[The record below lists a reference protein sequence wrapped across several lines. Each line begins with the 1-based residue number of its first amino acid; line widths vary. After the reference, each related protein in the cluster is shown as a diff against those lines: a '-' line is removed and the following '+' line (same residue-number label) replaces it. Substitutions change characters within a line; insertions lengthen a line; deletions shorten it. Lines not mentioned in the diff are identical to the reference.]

1 MKQLWIAAA
10 LAVLVSGYTALAA
23 DAVVPS
29 LGKWTLPADTTQ
41 VAGEVSVR
49 GTDGAPKISA
59 FYQDQGFKNGHYY
72 LLVRQNQVAFAY
84 AALAVI
90 PQERAV
96 TPRYDRTRSVYRP
109 VQKERGAYYQVPEQ
123 KDLLAEARNR
133 GVYHRDAKNDRLQR
147 HAMTSK
153 MTLDEA
159 AAYWNRE
166 VIPAIPNRVETVEFM
181 PTKGNR
187 IYTATWTTSQMEKG
201 ILYREITHAELLKK
215 NGQVYA
221 VLVSADDRQR
231 EWLTRLTQ
239 ALGAWH

>member
-49 GTDGAPKISA
+49 GTNGASKISA

-147 HAMTSK
+147 HAMT
-153 MTLDEA
+153 
-159 AAYWNRE
+159 
-166 VIPAIPNRVETVEFM
+166 
-181 PTKGNR
+181 
-187 IYTATWTTSQMEKG
+187 
-201 ILYREITHAELLKK
+201 
-215 NGQVYA
+215 
-221 VLVSADDRQR
+221 RQR
-231 EWLTRLTQ
+231 TGTAKSFPRFRTALKPSNSCRPKAIESTRRHGRPVKWKRAFFT
-239 ALGAWH
+239 ARSPMPNF

>member
-49 GTDGAPKISA
+49 GTNGAPKISA

-153 MTLDEA
+153 MTLLEPRSHSRDSEP
-159 AAYWNRE
+159 R
-166 VIPAIPNRVETVEFM
+166 
-181 PTKGNR
+181 
-187 IYTATWTTSQMEKG
+187 
-201 ILYREITHAELLKK
+201 
-215 NGQVYA
+215 
-221 VLVSADDRQR
+221 
-231 EWLTRLTQ
+231 
-239 ALGAWH
+239 